1 MLKQVFK
8 GAAQRVLSCEPYKA
22 YYQGLLDKGRRPEMA
37 RLTLARKLAA
47 TVLAIWQNQE
57 EFDATKVA

>member
-1 MLKQVFK
+1 
-8 GAAQRVLSCEPYKA
+8 
-22 YYQGLLDKGRRPEMA
+22 MA

-47 TVLAIWQNQE
+47 TVLVIWQRQE